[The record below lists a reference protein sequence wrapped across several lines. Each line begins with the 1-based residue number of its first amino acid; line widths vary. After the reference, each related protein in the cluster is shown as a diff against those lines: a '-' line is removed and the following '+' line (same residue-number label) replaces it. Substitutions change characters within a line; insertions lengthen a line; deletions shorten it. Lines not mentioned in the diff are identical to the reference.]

1 MPAQMGPVGVEVEI
15 EASRPDSDPPPPA
28 PDFTKLFESESDYVW
43 HTLRRLGVRE
53 RDLEDLVHDVFVV
66 VHRHLGDFDPRRPI
80 RPWLFGIAFRVA
92 AGYRRLARTQREQ
105 VSDHIEAVDTM
116 PGADDVVATKQAQA
130 IVQEALEIIDLD
142 RRAILLMYEFDGH
155 SMPEIAQTLG
165 IPLNTAYSRLR
176 LARDQFAAA
185 CRRLQMRKGGQ
196 R

>member
-1 MPAQMGPVGVEVEI
+1 MPTQMPPVGVEVEI
-15 EASRPDSDPPPPA
+15 ESIRPDSDPPPPA

-43 HTLRRLGVRE
+43 HTLRRLGIRE

-66 VHRHLGDFDPRRPI
+66 VHRHLGDFDPRRPV

-105 VSDHIEAVDTM
+105 VSDHIEAIDPM
-116 PGADDVVATKQAQA
+116 PAADELVATKQAQA

-185 CRRLQMRKGGQ
+185 CRRLQLRKGGQ